1 MHKRYCASPFR
12 GAEGEHTHGGGWAYT
27 CFSLR
32 LRYATLSLSFACKRG
47 LRKGE
52 TNMAAVC
59 VEKRESMVIHTDR
72 GGERER
78 RGRWLFFNNTH
89 MERGRQTD
97 GEFGVGGGNGRGGLL
112 PVLPSLPSFFF
123 LYFFFFSFFIPNPPQ
138 HRVV

>member
-1 MHKRYCASPFR
+1 MHKRYCVLPFR

-32 LRYATLSLSFACKRG
+32 LRYATLSVSRSLACKRG

-59 VEKRESMVIHTDR
+59 VEKRERESMVIHTDR

-78 RGRWLFFNNTH
+78 EGADGSSSTTH
-89 MERGRQTD
+89 TW
-97 GEFGVGGGNGRGGLL
+97 
-112 PVLPSLPSFFF
+112 
-123 LYFFFFSFFIPNPPQ
+123 
-138 HRVV
+138 